1 MKSTLVLLAAT
12 IFLSM
17 SAPLLAEDAPVLRVI
32 VVQSD
37 DPGGYVKEVLE
48 TGRAHLRRLE
58 STGNLRVWRAKY
70 AGRDAGNIV
79 VAIEYSSLAA
89 LAVDDKKV
97 LADPAIRAWIRD
109 LDKRRKIVSDSLYS
123 ESKP

>member
-48 TGRAHLRRLE
+48 TGRAHQTRLQ
-58 STGNLRVWRAKY
+58 STGNLRVWKAKY
-70 AGRDAGNIV
+70 AGRDAGSIV
-79 VAIEYSSLAA
+79 VAIEYASLAA
-89 LAVDDKKV
+89 LAENDKKTA
-97 LADPAIRAWIRD
+97 ADPAMSAWIRD
-109 LDKRRKIVSDSLYS
+109 LDKTRKIVSDSLYS